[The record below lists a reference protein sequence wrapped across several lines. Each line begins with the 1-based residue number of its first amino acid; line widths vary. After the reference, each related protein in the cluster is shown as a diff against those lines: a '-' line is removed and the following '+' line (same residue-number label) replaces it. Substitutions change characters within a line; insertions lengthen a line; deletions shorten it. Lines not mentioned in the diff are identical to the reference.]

1 MVLQGCTFNLWSAQK
16 SFHESTSNRS
26 LVKQLLPQTQFTK
39 CSTVETKIKQNLI
52 NKWKMEVY
60 SVKDT
65 EHGISLS
72 FFSQKFTV
80 ETAAV
85 LKKHKES
92 TEARDIF
99 AWRHTLPESVER
111 AAASV
116 SALPGVVETGVQV
129 RTASGGEDGGGGL
142 LRLHKLNLHI
152 SKTEKNSL
160 NPVSNNRS
168 NSGVC

>member
-1 MVLQGCTFNLWSAQK
+1 
-16 SFHESTSNRS
+16 
-26 LVKQLLPQTQFTK
+26 
-39 CSTVETKIKQNLI
+39 
-52 NKWKMEVY
+52 MEVY

-65 EHGISLS
+65 DHGISLS
-72 FFSQKFTV
+72 FFPKSLPKAFKKFTV

-99 AWRHTLPESVER
+99 ACRHTLPESVER

-129 RTASGGEDGGGGL
+129 RTASGGEDGRGGEL

>member
-72 FFSQKFTV
+72 FFPKSLPKAFKKFTV
-80 ETAAV
+80 ETSAV

-99 AWRHTLPESVER
+99 ACRHTLPESVER

-129 RTASGGEDGGGGL
+129 RTASGGEDGRGRGGGDCCGFTNSTFIFKK
-142 LRLHKLNLHI
+142 LR
-152 SKTEKNSL
+152 KT
-160 NPVSNNRS
+160 P
-168 NSGVC
+168 

>member
-1 MVLQGCTFNLWSAQK
+1 MGFPWVFFPK
-16 SFHESTSNRS
+16 S
-26 LVKQLLPQTQFTK
+26 LPKAFK
-39 CSTVETKIKQNLI
+39 
-52 NKWKMEVY
+52 
-60 SVKDT
+60 
-65 EHGISLS
+65 
-72 FFSQKFTV
+72 KFTV
-80 ETAAV
+80 ETSAV

-99 AWRHTLPESVER
+99 ACRHTLPESVER

-129 RTASGGEDGGGGL
+129 RTASGGEDGGGGEL

-160 NPVSNNRS
+160 NPVSNNRCYS
-168 NSGVC
+168 STVIIAIHSYPTTNEWVFNWLYRAVLLLLLWFNSHEVLKSF